1 MPRSGGAE
9 VHRTAHGSQA
19 SQTWKLSGGLRAIVE
34 DLTDDVILPS
44 GGANSGVSRAMLLA
58 GENSQAGV
66 TKSEVSNSIDPDH
79 SMKLGDKCFAE
90 VNNGDLAWWFIN
102 HEIPVVFRQ

>member
-1 MPRSGGAE
+1 MARSGGAK
-9 VHRTAHGSQA
+9 VHSTAHGSQA

-34 DLTDDVILPS
+34 DLTDNVILPS
-44 GGANSGVSRAMLLA
+44 GGANSGVSRAMLLV
-58 GENSQAGV
+58 GENSQADV

-79 SMKLGDKCFAE
+79 WMKLSDKRFTE

-102 HEIPVVFRQ
+102 HEITVVFQW